1 MTLVP
6 KSRQHLQLFHEAY
19 REIMEN
25 VQDSIRQVSPRE
37 LSRFLDLLVKERHQ
51 RILVL
56 GVGRSGLIGRS
67 FAMRLM
73 HLGFNVYVMG
83 ETITPAI
90 GKGDLVI
97 AISGSGTTKLAVTGA
112 EIGKDVGAKVVA
124 ITSFPESDL
133 GKLADYIV
141 QVRGRTKLAKERDY
155 FTRQI
160 TGVHEPLAPLGT
172 IFEIACTV
180 FLDSL
185 IPELMHR
192 LGKTE
197 KQLRRRHAT
206 IE

>member
-1 MTLVP
+1 MP
-6 KSRQHLQLFHEAY
+6 RDGQPLQMFHEAY
-19 REIMEN
+19 DEIMQS
-25 VQDSIRQVSPRE
+25 VRDSIGQLSLRE
-37 LSRFLDLLVKERHQ
+37 VSRFLELLVKERSQ

-73 HLGFNVYVMG
+73 HLDFNVYVMG

-90 GKGDLVI
+90 GRGDLVI
-97 AISGSGTTKLAVTGA
+97 AISGSGTTKLAVTAA
-112 EIGKDVGAKVVA
+112 EISKEVGAKVVA
-124 ITSFPESDL
+124 ITSFPDSDL
-133 GKLADYIV
+133 GKLADYVV
-141 QVRGRTKLAKERDY
+141 QVRGRTKIARERDY

-172 IFEIACTV
+172 IFEISCTI

>member
-1 MTLVP
+1 MP
-6 KSRQHLQLFHEAY
+6 RDDQPLQMFHEAY
-19 REIMEN
+19 DEIMQS
-25 VQDSIRQVSPRE
+25 VRDSIGQLSPRE
-37 LSRFLDLLVKERHQ
+37 VSRFLELLVKERSQ

-90 GKGDLVI
+90 GRGDLVI
-97 AISGSGTTKLAVTGA
+97 AISGSGTTKLAVTAA
-112 EIGKDVGAKVVA
+112 EISKEVGARVVA
-124 ITSFPESDL
+124 ITSFPNSDL
-133 GKLADYIV
+133 GQLADYVV
-141 QVRGRTKLAKERDY
+141 QVRGRTKTAKERDY

-172 IFEIACTV
+172 IFEIACTI

-185 IPELMHR
+185 IPELMNR

-197 KQLRRRHAT
+197 KQLRCRHAT

>member
-1 MTLVP
+1 MNSMPKPGQELLLFREAYEEIMKSVANAIGQLDTSETQRFIELLVRE
-6 KSRQHLQLFHEAY
+6 KSR
-19 REIMEN
+19 
-25 VQDSIRQVSPRE
+25 
-37 LSRFLDLLVKERHQ
+37 
-51 RILVL
+51 RILII
-56 GVGRSGLIGRS
+56 GVGRSGLIGRA

-97 AISGSGTTKLAVTGA
+97 VISGSGTTKLAVTAA
-112 EIGKDVGAKVVA
+112 EIGKEVGARVVA
-124 ITSFPESDL
+124 ITSFPKSDL
-133 GKLADYIV
+133 GRLADNIV
-141 QVRGRTKLAKERDY
+141 QVRGRTKVAAETDY
-155 FTRQI
+155 FMRQI

-172 IFEIACTV
+172 IFEIASTV

-192 LGKTE
+192 LGRTE
-197 KQLRRRHAT
+197 KELKRRHAT